1 MSIKIEGRCMTE
13 NIDIELNQEKVNGQ
27 YGYRILKRSFD
38 IIASAV
44 GLVALSP
51 VFLAVAIAIKCDD
64 GGPVFYDQIRI
75 GKNGKKFKMYKFRS
89 MRVNAEDE
97 TEKLQ
102 EHSEVDGA
110 MFKMKN
116 DPRVTRVGKFIRK
129 TSIDEFPQLL
139 NVLLGQ
145 MSIVGPRPPLP
156 REVADYTQYD
166 KQRLYVKPG
175 CTGLWQVTA
184 RNSVGFQEMVNIDL
198 DYIQRRSI
206 WLDLKIMFKTV
217 KVIFVP
223 NEAY

>member
-1 MSIKIEGRCMTE
+1 MQKEE
-13 NIDIELNQEKVNGQ
+13 QN
-27 YGYRILKRSFD
+27 
-38 IIASAV
+38 
-44 GLVALSP
+44 
-51 VFLAVAIAIKCDD
+51 
-64 GGPVFYDQIRI
+64 
-75 GKNGKKFKMYKFRS
+75 KKK
-89 MRVNAEDE
+89 
-97 TEKLQ
+97 

-206 WLDLKIMFKTV
+206 WLDLKIIFKTI